1 MSGARRVV
9 LASDNQAKLR
19 ELEELLSGL
28 DMELLPQAALGISAA
43 AETGTSFAENA
54 LIKARHASR
63 QAGLAAIADDSGL
76 MVDVLDG
83 APGIR
88 SARYAGEKA
97 SDEKNIEKLAGEL
110 ADVQASER
118 TARFVCTVAYVSE
131 AGDPSPILC
140 EGVWEGRI
148 SESPRGDSGFGYDPV
163 FLTPELGCTAAEL
176 DPATKNELS
185 HRGRA
190 LRALRAQL
198 EARYP
203 HACF

>member
-9 LASDNQAKLR
+9 LASDNHAKLR
-19 ELEELLSGL
+19 ELGELLSGL
-28 DMELLPQAALGISAA
+28 DMELLRQAALGISAA

-54 LIKARHASR
+54 LIKAHHASR

-76 MVDVLDG
+76 MVDALDG

-88 SARYAGEKA
+88 SARYAGEKP
-97 SDEKNIEKLAGEL
+97 SDQENIQKLIAEL
-110 ADVQASER
+110 ADVRGPER

-131 AGDPSPILC
+131 AGDPSPTLC
-140 EGVWEGRI
+140 KGVWEGRI
-148 SESPRGDSGFGYDPV
+148 SESPGGDSGFGYDPV
-163 FLTPELGCTAAEL
+163 FFIPELGCTAAEL

-198 EARYP
+198 EVRYP
-203 HACF
+203 HAC

>member
-1 MSGARRVV
+1 MSGTPRVV

-19 ELEELLSGL
+19 ELGELLSGL
-28 DMELLPQAALGISAA
+28 DVELLPQAALGISAA
-43 AETGTSFAENA
+43 AETGASFAENA

-76 MVDVLDG
+76 VVDVLDG

-97 SDEKNIEKLAGEL
+97 SDRKNIEKLTGKL
-110 ADVQASER
+110 ADVQESER

-131 AGDPSPILC
+131 AGDPSPTLC

-163 FLTPELGCTAAEL
+163 FLIPELGCTAAEL

-198 EARYP
+198 ETRYP
-203 HACF
+203 HAC

>member
-19 ELEELLSGL
+19 ELGELLSGL
-28 DMELLPQAALGISAA
+28 ELELLPQAALGISAV

-76 MVDVLDG
+76 MVDALDG

-88 SARYAGEKA
+88 SARYAGEKP
-97 SDEKNIEKLAGEL
+97 SDQENIRKLIGEL
-110 ADVQASER
+110 ADVQGPER

-131 AGDPSPILC
+131 ADDPSPTLC

-148 SESPRGDSGFGYDPV
+148 SESPGGDSGFGYDPV
-163 FLTPELGCTAAEL
+163 FFIPELGCTAAEL

-198 EARYP
+198 EVRYP
-203 HACF
+203 HAC